1 METILKDSILT
12 EIVGTW
18 KLISWKYK
26 DEEGKEVDFF
36 GENPQGI
43 LMYDKEGYMNV
54 QIHHQNRLNFQT
66 EGLVDGTREETERGF
81 KSYVA
86 YYGKYYQE
94 EPGIITHRVEGSL
107 FPNWESDI
115 QKRYAK
121 ISGNNL
127 TLSTPPL
134 ASGDKKV
141 NFTLEWIRYE
151 A

>member
-1 METILKDSILT
+1 MEAAIKDNILT

-18 KLISWKYK
+18 KLVSWKYENE
-26 DEEGKEVDFF
+26 DGKEVDFF

-54 QIHHQNRLNFQT
+54 QIHHHTRPNFHT
-66 EGLVDGTREETERGF
+66 EGLVDGTAEETERGF

-94 EPGIITHRVEGSL
+94 EPDMITHKVEGSL
-107 FPNWESDI
+107 FPNWEGNI
-115 QKRYAK
+115 QKRYFK
-121 ISGNNL
+121 LSGNNL

-134 ASGDKKV
+134 ASGNKKI
-141 NFTLEWIRYE
+141 NFTLEWIRYT